1 MSNFLNAVMLKLESI
16 PTTVDGGLHFDNID
30 IGVMTTV
37 LGVAI
42 VFLILVVI
50 CLLLAIFA
58 VLVKDKKQTEGT
70 RAVSS
75 VKPQPIVPVKSVPA
89 AQPQNYMDDKQLVA
103 VITAAIAASMG
114 TDVGTDGFVVRRIRR
129 VGNWNQDAIE
139 QQQGGL
145 Y

>member
-1 MSNFLNAVMLKLESI
+1 MSNFFNAVMLKLESI

>member
-58 VLVKDKKQTEGT
+58 VLVKDKKQTTGT
-70 RAVSS
+70 QQVSV

>member
-1 MSNFLNAVMLKLESI
+1 MSNFLNAVMLKLESV

-30 IGVMTTV
+30 IGVMTTI

-42 VFLILVVI
+42 VFLILIVI

-58 VLVKDKKQTEGT
+58 VLVKDKKQTEGKRT
-70 RAVSS
+70 APS
-75 VKPQPIVPVKSVPA
+75 VKPQPIVPIKSIPA
-89 AQPQNYMDDKQLVA
+89 VQPQSCMDDKQLVA

-114 TDVGTDGFVVRRIRR
+114 TDVSTDGFVVRRIRR